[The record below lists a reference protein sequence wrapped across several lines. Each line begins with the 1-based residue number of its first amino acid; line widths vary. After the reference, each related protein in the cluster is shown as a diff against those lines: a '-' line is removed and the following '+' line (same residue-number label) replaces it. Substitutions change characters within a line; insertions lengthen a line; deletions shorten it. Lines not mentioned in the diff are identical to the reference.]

1 MKNTKKL
8 NKLEL
13 MLKLPLTMLQLPLN
27 LPPLNPL
34 LLNLPPLNPLL
45 LHLLLED

>member
-13 MLKLPLTMLQLPLN
+13 MLKLPLTMLQLLPLN

-34 LLNLPPLNPLL
+34 LLNLPPLNL